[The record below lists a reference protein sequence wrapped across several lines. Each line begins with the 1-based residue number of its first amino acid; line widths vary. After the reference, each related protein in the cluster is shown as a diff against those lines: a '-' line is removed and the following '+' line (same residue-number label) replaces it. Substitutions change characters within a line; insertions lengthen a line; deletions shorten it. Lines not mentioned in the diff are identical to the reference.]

1 MKCLK
6 RKQSLLHFR
15 FLIIIF
21 ILVRT
26 ANYTT
31 KYVTKNVV
39 NKSLILTN
47 ISFYLPSFN
56 YTAAVFL

>member
-1 MKCLK
+1 MPEEKTIITALP
-6 RKQSLLHFR
+6 
-15 FLIIIF
+15 FLNHN

-26 ANYTT
+26 ANYTI

-39 NKSLILTN
+39 NKSFILTN
-47 ISFYLPSFN
+47 ISFYMPNFD